1 MKKQITAVDKT
12 ELEKAMKDTLGIM
25 ETGGVGYISGIPGG
39 KIKDE
44 MDNYDREDKD
54 EHDSEK

>member
-1 MKKQITAVDKT
+1 MRKKSQQSIKT

-54 EHDSEK
+54 ER